1 MYGTPDKPEFHLPM
15 DTQVGMINKLDVTE
29 FRQRLIDAETHLSSH
44 IPLLLF
50 DNHDVQRI
58 DARYGDGVHD
68 VDIQRAMATILLA
81 SRGAALVYYG
91 DEIGMKTTTPARKED
106 VKDPIGIFGWPKEK
120 GRDGERT
127 PMQWNA
133 TTKAGFTSGVPW
145 LPVPPS
151 AKTINVKTEKSDPN
165 SLLAWYKA
173 LIRLKK
179 TVPAFENGANIMLD
193 TENTKVLS
201 WMRQATGAPQVIVSV
216 NFTANLE
223 IVDLT
228 LGEAGMSP
236 RELKT
241 LLKTPGGPDTVAI
254 NRIVLG
260 PYGVYIGEVQ

>member
-1 MYGTPDKPEFHLPM
+1 
-15 DTQVGMINKLDVTE
+15 MINKLDVTE
-29 FRQRLIDAETHLSSH
+29 FRQRLIDAETHLSAN

-50 DNHDVQRI
+50 DNHDNPRI
-58 DARYGDGVHD
+58 DARYGDGAYD

-91 DEIGMKTTTPARKED
+91 DEIGMMTTPPTRKRD
-106 VKDPIGIFGWPKEK
+106 VKDPIGIIGWPKEK

-127 PMQWNA
+127 PMQWDGSAN
-133 TTKAGFTSGVPW
+133 AGFTSGAPW
-145 LPVPPS
+145 LPVPAS
-151 AKTINVKTEKSDPN
+151 TAAINVKAESGDPN
-165 SLLAWYKA
+165 SLLAWYKT

-179 TVPAFENGANIMLD
+179 TLPALENGANIMLD

-201 WMRQATGAPQVIVSV
+201 WMRQAPGAPQVVVSV
-216 NFTANLE
+216 NFTANPE

-228 LGEAGMSP
+228 LDEVGIPP

-241 LLKTPGGPDTVAI
+241 LLKTPGAPDSAAL

-260 PYGVYIGEVQ
+260 PFGVYIGEVQ

>member
-1 MYGTPDKPEFHLPM
+1 MK
-15 DTQVGMINKLDVTE
+15 
-29 FRQRLIDAETHLSSH
+29 AE
-44 IPLLLF
+44 
-50 DNHDVQRI
+50 
-58 DARYGDGVHD
+58 
-68 VDIQRAMATILLA
+68 
-81 SRGAALVYYG
+81 
-91 DEIGMKTTTPARKED
+91 
-106 VKDPIGIFGWPKEK
+106 
-120 GRDGERT
+120 
-127 PMQWNA
+127 
-133 TTKAGFTSGVPW
+133 SG
-145 LPVPPS
+145 
-151 AKTINVKTEKSDPN
+151 DPN

-179 TVPAFENGANIMLD
+179 TLPALENGANIMLD

-216 NFTANLE
+216 NFTANQE

-241 LLKTPGGPDTVAI
+241 LLKTPGGPDTVAL

>member
-1 MYGTPDKPEFHLPM
+1 MM
-15 DTQVGMINKLDVTE
+15 
-29 FRQRLIDAETHLSSH
+29 
-44 IPLLLF
+44 
-50 DNHDVQRI
+50 
-58 DARYGDGVHD
+58 
-68 VDIQRAMATILLA
+68 
-81 SRGAALVYYG
+81 
-91 DEIGMKTTTPARKED
+91 TTPPMRKRD
-106 VKDPIGIFGWPKEK
+106 VKDPIGIIGWPKEK

-127 PMQWNA
+127 PMQWDGTA
-133 TTKAGFTSGVPW
+133 KAGFTSGAPW

-151 AKTINVKTEKSDPN
+151 AKTINERAEEIDPN

-179 TVPAFENGANIMLD
+179 TLPALENGANIMLD

-216 NFTANLE
+216 NFTANQE

-241 LLKTPGGPDTVAI
+241 LLKTPGGPDTVAL